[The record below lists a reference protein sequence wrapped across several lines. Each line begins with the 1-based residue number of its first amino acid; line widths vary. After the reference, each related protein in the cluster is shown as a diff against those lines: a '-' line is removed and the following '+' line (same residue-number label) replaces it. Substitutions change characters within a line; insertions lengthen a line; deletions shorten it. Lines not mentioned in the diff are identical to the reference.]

1 MEKSAE
7 ILSDITVFNKYAK
20 HLNSAKRRENLSEIV
35 YRNVE
40 MHIKKFPHME
50 EEIIWAFQYVLNKKV
65 LPSMRAFQFAGL
77 AAELNPARLYNC
89 SYAAIDDIRS
99 FSEAMFLL
107 LSGCGLGYSV
117 QKHHIEKL
125 PELLGPNE
133 NKRKR
138 FLVSDDI
145 EGWSDAIK
153 AVIESYFKGKLRL
166 DFDFRGIRPKG
177 TRLVTSGGK
186 APGPQPLKDC
196 IHNIEKVLDNAI
208 AERGQHTKLKSIEAH
223 DIICHISNAVMAG
236 GIRRAAC
243 ISLFSF
249 DDTAMLNCKTG
260 SWWELN
266 PQRGRAN
273 NSVVL
278 DRHKVDEESFNYIW
292 ERVKASG
299 CGEPGIVFT
308 NDPYNYGM
316 NPCAEISLKSNSF
329 CNLTTIDVSDV
340 DTQEEFEARVRAATI
355 IGTIQASYTDF
366 HYLRDVWK
374 RNAESEALL
383 GVSMTGIASGL
394 VLKLDAKK
402 AAKYAVQV
410 NREIADKIGIKYAK
424 RITTIKPE
432 GTSSLVLGCSSG
444 VHAYHAPYYIRRMR
458 INKDEALYGYL
469 SKLLPELVED
479 EYFDPQHT
487 AVLAMPIKSPEGS
500 IFRTETELD
509 LLNRVK
515 KLHNTWIK
523 GGHISGANTHNV
535 SVTVSVTD
543 WDAVGAWMWENRESY
558 NGISVLPVDGGSYQ
572 QLPFEDCSKEVYETM
587 FEYVKEININD
598 IIEETDIVEHR
609 QEAACGAGGCE
620 LK

>member
-1 MEKSAE
+1 
-7 ILSDITVFNKYAK
+7 
-20 HLNSAKRRENLSEIV
+20 
-35 YRNVE
+35 
-40 MHIKKFPHME
+40 
-50 EEIIWAFQYVLNKKV
+50 
-65 LPSMRAFQFAGL
+65 
-77 AAELNPARLYNC
+77 
-89 SYAAIDDIRS
+89 
-99 FSEAMFLL
+99 
-107 LSGCGLGYSV
+107 
-117 QKHHIEKL
+117 
-125 PELLGPNE
+125 
-133 NKRKR
+133 
-138 FLVSDDI
+138 
-145 EGWSDAIK
+145 
-153 AVIESYFKGKLRL
+153 
-166 DFDFRGIRPKG
+166 
-177 TRLVTSGGK
+177 
-186 APGPQPLKDC
+186 
-196 IHNIEKVLDNAI
+196 
-208 AERGQHTKLKSIEAH
+208 
-223 DIICHISNAVMAG
+223 
-236 GIRRAAC
+236 
-243 ISLFSF
+243 
-249 DDTAMLNCKTG
+249 
-260 SWWELN
+260 
-266 PQRGRAN
+266 
-273 NSVVL
+273 
-278 DRHKVDEESFNYIW
+278 
-292 ERVKASG
+292 
-299 CGEPGIVFT
+299 
-308 NDPYNYGM
+308 
-316 NPCAEISLKSNSF
+316 
-329 CNLTTIDVSDV
+329 
-340 DTQEEFEARVRAATI
+340 
-355 IGTIQASYTDF
+355 
-366 HYLRDVWK
+366 
-374 RNAESEALL
+374 
-383 GVSMTGIASGL
+383 MTGIASGL